1 MSPLAEKASAW
12 RGRAG
17 KFLFLVLVL
26 AIGYS
31 LFAGQYGLLAI
42 MDAKSQLTSLD
53 EQEKT
58 LTAKLVD
65 LEIKIDRLNNDPLLL
80 EKMARERYRLA
91 RPNEVIV
98 EF

>member
-1 MSPLAEKASAW
+1 MSPLVGKAIAW
-12 RGRAG
+12 RGRAV

-26 AIGYS
+26 AVGYS

-42 MDAKSQLTSLD
+42 TDAKSRIVALD
-53 EQEKT
+53 EQEKQ

-65 LEIKIDRLNNDPLLL
+65 LEILIDRLNNDPLLL
-80 EKMARERYRLA
+80 EKLARQHYRLA
-91 RPNEVIV
+91 RPNEKVI